1 MIDLYTFTTPN
12 GRKPAI
18 LLEELGLTYSIHN
31 IDISKGEQFSPEF
44 IAINPNSKIPAI
56 RDHVS
61 ASFADRDSEITVFE
75 SGAILIYLAEKTG
88 KFLPQE
94 GADRVRVIEW
104 LMFQMANVGP
114 MFGQLGHFRNAA
126 PEQIPYA
133 IARYEK
139 ESLRILGVL
148 DRQLADNTY
157 IAGEYS
163 IADMATYPWVVATT
177 GSYMGL
183 SLEEFPN
190 VRRWIATMESRS
202 AVQTGMAILTPEFN
216 SEYGTVA

>member
-1 MIDLYTFTTPN
+1 MIDLYTYTTPN

-18 LLEELGLTYSIHN
+18 LLEELGLPYSIHK
-31 IDISKGEQFSPEF
+31 IDIGKGEQFSPEF

-56 RDHVS
+56 I
-61 ASFADRDSEITVFE
+61 DRDTEITVFE

-94 GADRVRVIEW
+94 GADRFRVIEW
-104 LMFQMANVGP
+104 LMFQMASVGP

-126 PEQIPYA
+126 SEQIPYA

-139 ESLRILGVL
+139 ETLRLLGVL
-148 DRQLADNTY
+148 ERQLADHPY
-157 IAGEYS
+157 IAGNYS

-177 GSYMGL
+177 SPYMGL
-183 SLEEFPN
+183 SLEAFPH
-190 VRRWIATMESRS
+190 VQRWIKTMESRP
-202 AVQTGMAILTPEFN
+202 AVSTAMAILTPEFN
-216 SEYGTVA
+216 SRYGNSI

>member
-18 LLEELGLTYSIHN
+18 LLEELGLPYSIHN

-56 RDHVS
+56 I
-61 ASFADRDSEITVFE
+61 DRDSEIAVFE
-75 SGAILIYLAEKTG
+75 SGAILIYLAEKAG

-94 GADRVRVIEW
+94 GSDRVRVIEW

-126 PEQIPYA
+126 PEQILYA

>member
-18 LLEELGLTYSIHN
+18 LLEELGLPYSIHK

-56 RDHVS
+56 H
-61 ASFADRDSEITVFE
+61 DRDSEITVFE

-94 GADRVRVIEW
+94 GAERVRVIEW
-104 LMFQMANVGP
+104 LMFQMASVGP

-139 ESLRILGVL
+139 ETLRLLGVL
-148 DRQLADNTY
+148 ERQLVDKPY
-157 IAGEYS
+157 IAVDYS

-177 GSYMGL
+177 SPYMGL
-183 SLEEFPN
+183 SLEEFPT
-190 VRRWIATMESRS
+190 VQRWIKTMESRP

-216 SEYGTVA
+216 SQYGTVA

>member
-18 LLEELGLTYSIHN
+18 LLEELGLPYSIQK
-31 IDISKGEQFSPEF
+31 IDIGKGEQFSPEF

-56 RDHVS
+56 I
-61 ASFADRDSEITVFE
+61 DRDSEITVFE

-94 GADRVRVIEW
+94 GADRARVIEW
-104 LMFQMANVGP
+104 LMFQMASVGP

-126 PEQIPYA
+126 PEKLPYA

-139 ESLRILGVL
+139 ETLRLLGVL
-148 DRQLADNTY
+148 DRQLADNPY

-163 IADMATYPWVVATT
+163 IADMATYPWVVSATSPY
-177 GSYMGL
+177 GGI

-190 VRRWIATMESRS
+190 VQRWIATMESRP
-202 AVQTGMAILTPEFN
+202 AVQTGMAILKPEFN
-216 SEYGTVA
+216 SEYGTLA

>member
-12 GRKPAI
+12 GRKPVI
-18 LLEELGLTYSIHN
+18 LLEELGLPYSIHN

-56 RDHVS
+56 I
-61 ASFADRDSEITVFE
+61 DRDSEITVFE
-75 SGAILIYLAEKTG
+75 SGAILIYLAEKAG

-94 GADRVRVIEW
+94 ARDRARVIEW
-104 LMFQMANVGP
+104 LMFQMASVGP

-148 DRQLADNTY
+148 ERQLADNTY

-163 IADMATYPWVVATT
+163 IADMATYPWVVSVTSPY
-177 GSYMGL
+177 GGI
-183 SLEEFPN
+183 SLEEFPS
-190 VRRWIATMESRS
+190 VKRWIATMESRP
-202 AVQTGMAILTPEFN
+202 AVQTGMAILKPEFN
-216 SEYGTVA
+216 SKYGTVA